1 MLYEGRQ
8 IYFGP
13 RWAAKAYFTDMGFVC
28 APRQTT
34 ADFLTSLTSPSER
47 LIRPGFEGQTPHTAE
62 EFAASWRKSAEYA
75 QLLEDIAAY
84 NERYPIGGRSVAD
97 FAASRS
103 LQQAKNQYVYLNP
116 SFEVLLTVLRR
127 VQSPFTL
134 SVGQQIMLCVER
146 GFQRLKG
153 DASVTI
159 SNIVANSILA
169 LVVGMYTLCPVP
181 N

>member
-1 MLYEGRQ
+1 
-8 IYFGP
+8 
-13 RWAAKAYFTDMGFVC
+13 MGFMC

-47 LIRPGFEGQTPHTAE
+47 LIRPGFEGQTPQTAE
-62 EFAASWRKSAEYA
+62 DFAAAWKRSTDYT

-97 FAASRS
+97 FTASRS
-103 LQQAKNQYVYLNP
+103 LQQAKNQYIYPNTCLEN
-116 SFEVLLTVLRR
+116 VLTLPRR

-134 SVGQQIMLCVER
+134 SIGQQIMLCVER

-169 LVVGMYTLCPVP
+169 LVVGMYAFWAPHTESVMTVIR
-181 N
+181 